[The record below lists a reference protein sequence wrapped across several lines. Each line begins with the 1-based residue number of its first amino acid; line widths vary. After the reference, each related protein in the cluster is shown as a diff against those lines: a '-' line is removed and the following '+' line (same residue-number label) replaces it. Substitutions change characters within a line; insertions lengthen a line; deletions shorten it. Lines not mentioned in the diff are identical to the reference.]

1 MMFEKA
7 KVDALRKQY
16 PPGTRIKLEHMND
29 PRPIEPGTGG
39 TVRFIDDAGQVGV
52 EWDNGRSLSVIP
64 GVDSFSIQRLQNLNF
79 YMPMTVN
86 VERLDEWGGYAD
98 EEPEQLTDQ
107 EAVGYADMIRE
118 ALLKE
123 CAPEESERGL
133 MIYYHENDSLNAKVQ
148 SFQFD
153 VDVRQGKLWGVAE
166 CVLREPLNASEMMDL
181 IEAVTGQASDGF
193 GEGFEQRGQKLPNGD
208 TIYASLWNGDESWTI
223 QTEQERFSPTALPE
237 VCVTVLPSS
246 GELVCIKR
254 GESGY
259 QPSSWDAGNAEK
271 NRRYADYSNG
281 RRGITPAQ
289 EEAMLNG
296 CILGWDVPSADPSN
310 CEKQEVAATP
320 AMSL

>member
-1 MMFEKA
+1 MTFDKA
-7 KVDALRKQY
+7 RVDALREKY
-16 PPGTRIKLEHMND
+16 PPGTRIKLEHMED
-29 PRPIEPGTGG
+29 PRPVEPGTGG
-39 TVRFIDDAGQVGV
+39 TVRFIDDAGQLGV
-52 EWDNGRSLSVIP
+52 DWDNGRSLSVIP
-64 GVDSFSIQRLQNLNF
+64 GVDSFSIQHLQSLNF
-79 YMPMTVN
+79 YMPMTVTAEC
-86 VERLDEWGGYAD
+86 VDEWGGYAD
-98 EEPEQLTDQ
+98 EEPEVLTDQ
-107 EAVGYADMIRE
+107 EAIDYADIIRE

-123 CAPEESERGL
+123 RAPEEAERGL
-133 MIYYHENDSLNAKVQ
+133 MIYYRENDSLNVKVQ

-153 VDVRQGKLWGVAE
+153 VDVRQGKLWGVAK

-181 IEAVTGQASDGF
+181 IEAVTGQASDGL

-208 TIYASLWNGDESWTI
+208 TIYAALWNSDKSWTI

-237 VCVTVLPSS
+237 VCMAVLPSS

-259 QPSSWDAGNAEK
+259 EPSSRESGNVEK

-296 CILGWDVPSADPSN
+296 CTLGWDTPAADPSN
-310 CEKQEVAATP
+310 CEKQEAAP